1 DLSSKSIPLFLK
13 EKGGAGERENF
24 FSREKK
30 FSLSP
35 AHSFTLIELLV
46 VIAIIAILAAIL
58 LPALN
63 SARERGRSASCINN
77 LKQIGGAAAQ
87 YLNDYDYFPRSA
99 VYGGTDTTLPPWFAQ
114 IASYIGC
121 PTKGEGSTLSLD
133 GAQEYG
139 VYVCPSNDYTF
150 SKGQI
155 YGGKSG
161 MNYGIN
167 KYYGFGTTIGGSKIW
182 ALKGSQIVNPSSK
195 YYIMDSKT
203 YNMSWDSAVSDTTG
217 IAYPHSAQKYLNMLY
232 GDFHVGSLARSIT
245 RESGSTC
252 NIDGWVPEREKF

>member
-1 DLSSKSIPLFLK
+1 MKKSFRH
-13 EKGGAGERENF
+13 AGVKQN
-24 FSREKK
+24 
-30 FSLSP
+30 
-35 AHSFTLIELLV
+35 SFTLIELLV

-63 SARERGRSASCINN
+63 SARERGRAASCINN
-77 LKQIGGAAAQ
+77 LKQIGSGAAQ
-87 YLNDYDYFPRSA
+87 YMNDWDHYPRSA

-114 IASYIGC
+114 IAPYIGA
-121 PTKGEGSTLSLD
+121 PTKDSANGITLD
-133 GAQEYG
+133 GAYEYG
-139 VYVCPSNDYTF
+139 VYVCPSNDFTF

-167 KYYGFGTTIGGSKIW
+167 KYFGFGTVLSGTKIW
-182 ALKGSQIVNPSSK
+182 ALKGSQIVNPATK
-195 YYIMDSKT
+195 YYVMDAKT
-203 YNMSWDSAVSDTTG
+203 YNMSWDSGVSDTSG
-217 IAYPHSAQKYLNMLY
+217 IAYPHSAQKNLNMLFA
-232 GDFHVGSLARSIT
+232 DFHVDTLVRSIT